1 MKIIDEQGNII
12 TNPDL
17 TLGYLK
23 NDIEKVHHD
32 EIPAVEGVPP
42 KVHYETIAEYPN
54 GGKDVKEIIDEEG
67 VEGHAEIPAWDEDS
81 PIQRYILYTA
91 EELKAIADAKAEAE
105 RLAALPSTEDRLKAA
120 EDALMIM
127 MLGGTSGV

>member
-1 MKIIDEQGNII
+1 MKILNELGVEVTD
-12 TNPDL
+12 PDL

-23 NDIEKVHHD
+23 DDTEKVHHD
-32 EIPAVEGVPP
+32 EVQAVQGIPP
-42 KVHYETIAEYPN
+42 KVHYEVIAEYPN

-67 VEGHAEIPAWDEDS
+67 VEGHDLIPAWDEEVD
-81 PIQRYILYTA
+81 IKKYILYT
-91 EELKAIADAKAEAE
+91 EDELKQNAIDKAEKE
-105 RLAALPSTEDRLKAA
+105 RLASLPTIEDRLKAA